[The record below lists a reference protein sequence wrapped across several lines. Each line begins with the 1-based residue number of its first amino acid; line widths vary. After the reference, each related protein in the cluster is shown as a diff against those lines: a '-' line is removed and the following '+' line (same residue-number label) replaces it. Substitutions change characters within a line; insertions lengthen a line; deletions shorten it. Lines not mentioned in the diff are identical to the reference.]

1 MEGIYKTNLTKKTK
15 IMNLQRINK
24 LITELELNKEF
35 ELLNFYKAKRLK
47 LITEIELI
55 IKEKT
60 KII

>member
-35 ELLNFYKAKRLK
+35 ELLNFYKEKRLK